1 MGEQRVINFYEGL
14 KGRAQ
19 VIVYRILRLD
29 SFPHLP
35 WKLAKTAG
43 FLPPKKCVLSFF
55 FYGHLKGYVLQVR
68 RSLASWWMTWI
79 ITWMKIWSW
88 WNLKKFSQIYRLLT
102 VAWQRFF
109 DQYAKMPVAQ
119 KGWGGVLFSC
129 LKRDVPWNVTRGIF
143 VATLHCYFFLGF
155 GAIMADPKKHE
166 ISIPPLTVNVWNVEA
181 ESLFP
186 RRDKVFFFEKWLIL
200 DGFGCPTEIEC

>member
-1 MGEQRVINFYEGL
+1 MNYRGCKFWGLPKKAVTGEQIAINFYEGL

-19 VIVYRILRLD
+19 ATLYMKHLHLD
-29 SFPHLP
+29 SIPHLP

-43 FLPPKKCVLSFF
+43 FFATLEMRFIVSF
-55 FYGHLKGYVLQVR
+55 FYGHFKGYVLQVR

-109 DQYAKMPVAQ
+109 DQYANMLVAQ

-129 LKRDVPWNVTRGIF
+129 FKETFLECNKGIF
-143 VATLHCYFFLGF
+143 VATLH
-155 GAIMADPKKHE
+155 
-166 ISIPPLTVNVWNVEA
+166 
-181 ESLFP
+181 
-186 RRDKVFFFEKWLIL
+186 
-200 DGFGCPTEIEC
+200 